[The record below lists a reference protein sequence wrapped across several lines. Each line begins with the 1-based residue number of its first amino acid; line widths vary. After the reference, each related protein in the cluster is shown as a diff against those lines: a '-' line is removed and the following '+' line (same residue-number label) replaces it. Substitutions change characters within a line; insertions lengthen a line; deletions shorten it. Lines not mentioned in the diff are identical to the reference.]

1 MHWTDDAIV
10 LSARKYGEGGAIV
23 HVLTPEHGRHAG
35 LVRGGSGRRQ
45 RGNLQAGNQVR
56 VSWRGRLDEHLGSF
70 TVELLAARAA
80 AWLDDAGRLGALT
93 AAAAVVEAA
102 LPERESH
109 PEVYTDFC
117 DLMDALDRDPAWAAA
132 YVRWELALL
141 ADLGYGLDLGHC
153 ASTGTTEDLI
163 YVSPRSGRAVSAE
176 AGLPYKD
183 KLLILPDFLRLDHE
197 AAAPDGAA
205 LVAGLKLTGHF
216 LMHHVLEHHGGHLPP
231 ARLRLVDRLS
241 LSGTTSGI

>member
-1 MHWTDDAIV
+1 MQWTDDAIV
-10 LSARKYGEGGAIV
+10 LSARKHGEGGAVV

-35 LVRGGSGRRQ
+35 LVHGGSGRRQ

-56 VSWRGRLDEHLGSF
+56 VSWRGRLDEQLGSF
-70 TVELLAARAA
+70 TVELTAARAA

-93 AAAAVVEAA
+93 AAAAVVQAA

-109 PEVYTDFC
+109 PEIYTDFC
-117 DLMDALDRDPAWAAA
+117 DLMGALDRDPAWARA

-141 ADLGYGLDLGHC
+141 ADLGFGLDLGHC
-153 ASTGTTEDLI
+153 ASTGTTDNLI

-183 KLLILPDFLRLDHE
+183 KLLILPDFLRAE
-197 AAAPDGAA
+197 AGGAVA
-205 LVAGLKLTGHF
+205 DPAELVAGLKLTGHF
-216 LMHHVLEHHGGHLPP
+216 LSHHVLEPNGGHLPP
-231 ARLRLVDRLS
+231 ARIRLVDRLS
-241 LSGTTSGI
+241 HSGTTSGI

>member
-1 MHWTDDAIV
+1 MQWTDDAIV
-10 LSARKYGEGGAIV
+10 LSARKHGEGGAVV

-35 LVRGGSGRRQ
+35 LVHGGSGRRQ

-56 VSWRGRLDEHLGSF
+56 VLWRGRLDEQLGSF
-70 TVELLAARAA
+70 TVELTAARAA

-93 AAAAVVEAA
+93 AAAAVVQAA

-109 PEVYTDFC
+109 PEIYTDFC
-117 DLMDALDRDPAWAAA
+117 DLMGALDRDPAWARA

-141 ADLGYGLDLGHC
+141 ADLGFGLDLGHC
-153 ASTGTTEDLI
+153 ASTGTTDNLI

-183 KLLILPDFLRLDHE
+183 KLLILPDFLRSE
-197 AAAPDGAA
+197 AGGAVA
-205 LVAGLKLTGHF
+205 DPAELVAGLKLTGHF
-216 LMHHVLEHHGGHLPP
+216 LSHHVLEPNGGHLPP
-231 ARLRLVDRLS
+231 ARIRLVDRLS
-241 LSGTTSGI
+241 HSGTTSGI

>member
-1 MHWTDDAIV
+1 MQWSDDAIV
-10 LSARKYGEGGAIV
+10 LSARKYGEGGAVV

-35 LVRGGSGRRQ
+35 LVRGGTGRRQ
-45 RGNLQAGNQVR
+45 RGNLQVGNQVR

-70 TVELLAARAA
+70 TVELTAARAA

-93 AAAAVVEAA
+93 AAAAVVGAG

-109 PEVYTDFC
+109 PEIYTDFC
-117 DLMDALDRDPAWAAA
+117 DLMGALDRDPAWARA

-141 ADLGYGLDLGHC
+141 ADLGFGLDLGHC
-153 ASTGTTEDLI
+153 ASTGSTEDLI

-183 KLLILPDFLRLDHE
+183 KLLILPDFLRDE
-197 AAAPDGAA
+197 TGDATADPAA

-216 LMHHVLEHHGGHLPP
+216 LSHHVLEPHGGRLPP
-231 ARLRLVDRLS
+231 ARIRLVDRLS
-241 LSGTTSGI
+241 HSGTTSGI

>member
-1 MHWTDDAIV
+1 MQWSDDAIV
-10 LSARKYGEGGAIV
+10 LSARKHGEGGAVV

-45 RGNLQAGNQVR
+45 RGNLQVGNQVR

-70 TVELLAARAA
+70 TVELTAARAA

-93 AAAAVVEAA
+93 AAAAVVGAA

-109 PEVYTDFC
+109 PEIYTDFC
-117 DLMDALDRDPAWAAA
+117 DLMGALDRDPAWARA

-141 ADLGYGLDLGHC
+141 ADLGFGLDLGHC
-153 ASTGTTEDLI
+153 ASTGSTEDLI

-183 KLLILPDFLRLDHE
+183 KLLILPDFLRDE
-197 AAAPDGAA
+197 TGDATADPAA

-216 LMHHVLEHHGGHLPP
+216 LSHHVLEPHGGRLPP
-231 ARLRLVDRLS
+231 ARIRLVDRLS
-241 LSGTTSGI
+241 HSGTTSGI

>member
-1 MHWTDDAIV
+1 MQWTDDAIV
-10 LSARKYGEGGAIV
+10 LSARKHGEGGAVV

-35 LVRGGSGRRQ
+35 LVHGGSGRRQ

-56 VSWRGRLDEHLGSF
+56 VSWRGRLDEQLGSF
-70 TVELLAARAA
+70 TVELTAARAA

-93 AAAAVVEAA
+93 AAAAVVQAA

-109 PEVYTDFC
+109 PEIYTDFC
-117 DLMDALDRDPAWAAA
+117 DLMGALDRDPAWARA

-141 ADLGYGLDLGHC
+141 ADLGFGLDLGHC
-153 ASTGTTEDLI
+153 ASTGTTDNLI

-183 KLLILPDFLRLDHE
+183 KLLILPDFLRSE
-197 AAAPDGAA
+197 AGGAVA
-205 LVAGLKLTGHF
+205 DPAELVAGLKLTGHF
-216 LMHHVLEHHGGHLPP
+216 LSHHVLEPNGGHLPP
-231 ARLRLVDRLS
+231 ARIRLVDRLS
-241 LSGTTSGI
+241 HSGTTSGI

>member
-1 MHWTDDAIV
+1 MQWTDDAIV
-10 LSARKYGEGGAIV
+10 LSARKYGEGGAVV

-35 LVRGGSGRRQ
+35 LVHGGSGRRQ
-45 RGNLQAGNQVR
+45 RSNLQAGNQVR
-56 VSWRGRLDEHLGSF
+56 VSWRGRLDEQLGSF
-70 TVELLAARAA
+70 TVELTAARAA

-109 PEVYTDFC
+109 PEIYTDFC
-117 DLMDALDRDPAWAAA
+117 DLMGALDRDPAWARA

-141 ADLGYGLDLGHC
+141 ADLGFGLDLGHC

-183 KLLILPDFLRLDHE
+183 KLLILPDFLRAE
-197 AAAPDGAA
+197 ASGAVADPAA

-216 LMHHVLEHHGGHLPP
+216 LSHHVLEPHGGHLPP
-231 ARLRLVDRLS
+231 ARIRLVDRLS
-241 LSGTTSGI
+241 HSGTTSGI

>member
-1 MHWTDDAIV
+1 MQWTDDAIV
-10 LSARKYGEGGAIV
+10 LSARKYGEGGAVV

-56 VSWRGRLDEHLGSF
+56 VSWRGRLEEHLGSF
-70 TVELLAARAA
+70 TVELTAARAA

-93 AAAAVVEAA
+93 AAAAVVESA

-109 PEVYTDFC
+109 PEIYTDFC
-117 DLMDALDRDPAWAAA
+117 DLMEAFDRDPEWARA

-141 ADLGYGLDLGHC
+141 ADLGFGLDLSHC
-153 ASTGTTEDLI
+153 ASTGTTDNLI

-183 KLLILPDFLRLDHE
+183 KLLILPNFLRAETGGAVAD
-197 AAAPDGAA
+197 PAA
-205 LVAGLKLTGHF
+205 LVAGLRLTGHF
-216 LMHHVLEHHGGHLPP
+216 LIHHVLEAHGGQLPP
-231 ARLRLVDRLS
+231 ARQRFVDRIS
-241 LSGTTSGI
+241 LSATTSGI